1 MPAREPAGTAADHVL
16 RSSLIISAAVA
27 MSRVTGL
34 VREILLAR
42 LFGASVAYDAF
53 LLGFRLPN
61 LARDLF
67 AEGALSSAFVPT
79 FTEYLAR
86 KGKEEA
92 ARLSNLVATATCLLL
107 GVFCLAGVLLSSQL
121 VSFFAPGF
129 AQVPG
134 KTELAT
140 GLTQIMFPFLLL
152 VALAAQ
158 VMGVL
163 NARNR
168 FAVPALASTMFNV
181 GSITMGLGLG
191 FWAGDWLGISPI
203 EGMAWGVVLGGAL
216 QLLWQLP
223 SLSREGFPFRPAFD
237 WNHPGLRHIFALMG
251 PAILGGAAVQI
262 NVLVNTNFASEI
274 VDPVRG
280 ANGPVSWLAYAFRFM
295 QLPLGLFG
303 VAIASATLPAIS
315 RSFAAD
321 NLDEFRQTLSR
332 SLGFVFLLTVP
343 SSIGLAVL
351 GRAMIA
357 AIYEGGQFDSYDT
370 RQTAIALMCYAIG
383 LAGYSAIKVLTP
395 AFYTLGDSR
404 TPMIV
409 SFLSIAINYTAVS
422 LLLAHTTLGHAGLA
436 LSTSFVAIF
445 NFLVLFLLMR
455 RRIGGVYGRD
465 LAESTRKIGLASLAM
480 GAALTA
486 LSRLIESHLPD
497 SRWASI
503 GELALCIPAGLVV
516 FYAVCR
522 WQRVPELEL
531 ATRAFTRRF
540 RDTGTPGE
548 M

>member
-1 MPAREPAGTAADHVL
+1 
-16 RSSLIISAAVA
+16 

-79 FTEYLAR
+79 FTEYLSK
-86 KGKEEA
+86 KGKAEA
-92 ARLSNLVATATCLLL
+92 AHLSNLVATTTIL
-107 GVFCLAGVLLSSQL
+107 GLGAFCLAGALLAPWL

-134 KTELAT
+134 KPELAARMT
-140 GLTQIMFPFLLL
+140 SIMFPFLLL

-158 VMGVL
+158 AMGVL
-163 NARNR
+163 NACNQ
-168 FAVPALASTMFNV
+168 FAVPATASTMFNV
-181 GSITMGLGLG
+181 GSLGFGLALG
-191 FWAGDWLGISPI
+191 FWAGGWLGISPI
-203 EGMAWGVVLGGAL
+203 EGMAWGVVLGGAM
-216 QLLWQLP
+216 QLLWQVP
-223 SLSREGFPFRPAFD
+223 SLWRAGFAYHPALDFS
-237 WNHPGLRHIFALMG
+237 HPGLRHVFALMG
-251 PAILGGAAVQI
+251 PAILGGAAVQV

-321 NLDEFRQTLSR
+321 NLNEFRQTLSR

-351 GRAMIA
+351 GRPMIA
-357 AIYEGGQFDSYDT
+357 AIYEGGRFDAYDT
-370 RQTAIALMCYAIG
+370 RQTAVALMCYAIG
-383 LAGYSAIKVLTP
+383 LAGYSAIKVLAP
-395 AFYTLGDSR
+395 AFYALGDSR
-404 TPMIV
+404 TPMLV
-409 SFLSIAINYTAVS
+409 SFVSIAINYTTVT
-422 LLLAHTTLGHAGLA
+422 LLLTYTGLGHAGLA
-436 LSTSFVAIF
+436 LSTSCVAIF
-445 NFLVLFLLMR
+445 NFLALFLLMR
-455 RRIGGVYGRD
+455 RRIGGVYGVA
-465 LAESTRKIGLASLAM
+465 LLGSTRRILAAGAVMGLVV
-480 GAALTA
+480 AAISHA
-486 LSRLIESHLPD
+486 IESHLAP
-497 SRWASI
+497 SRWSSLT
-503 GELALCIPAGLVV
+503 ELAVCIPVGLVV
-516 FYAVCR
+516 YYGACR
-522 WQRVPELEL
+522 LQKVPELDL
-531 ATRAFTRRF
+531 AFRAVTRRI
-540 RDTGTPGE
+540 RDDAAPAE